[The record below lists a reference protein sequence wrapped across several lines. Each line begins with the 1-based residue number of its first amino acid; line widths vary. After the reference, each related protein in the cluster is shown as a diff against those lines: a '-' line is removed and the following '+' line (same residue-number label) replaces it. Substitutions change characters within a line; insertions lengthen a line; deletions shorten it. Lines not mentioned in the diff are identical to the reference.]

1 MPLNYN
7 ILLCIIF
14 LLLKV
19 PVFSQP
25 AAYKNLVLEGGGI
38 RGIAYGGA
46 LTELEER
53 NILPGITRIAGT
65 SAGAIQAA
73 LLAVGYTP
81 QEITDITFKTP
92 IQKLSDGRL
101 FFLGGFPRL
110 VNQFGWYRGEK
121 FRNLLE
127 DLIYR
132 QTGKPNLTFAQLH
145 ALAEQNQAKDLFV
158 TGTSLTR
165 QKAIIFS
172 YQTYPDMKISDA
184 VRISM
189 SIPVFFRA
197 VIIDSEGNVVKKP
210 KDLTGLDVMVDGG
223 IIANYPI
230 QLFDEAQY
238 LNAADQAAEKLVNS
252 ETLGIRLD
260 TDEQISYDKV
270 NGGLAPHSITNFK
283 DYIGAFY
290 AIVIEQLN
298 RQELKPEDWSR
309 TISVSTQNFSPKI
322 KRLTEKDKAML
333 LASGRQGV
341 QSFFKK

>member
-1 MPLNYN
+1 MPLKHYLLAGI
-7 ILLCIIF
+7 ILFWMRI
-14 LLLKV
+14 
-19 PVFSQP
+19 PVFSQNTT
-25 AAYKNLVLEGGGI
+25 YKNLVLEGGGI

-46 LTELEER
+46 LNELQER

-81 QEITDITFKTP
+81 QEITEITFKTN

-110 VNQFGWYRGEK
+110 ANQFGWYRGEN

-127 DLIYR
+127 DLITR
-132 QTGKPNLTFAQLH
+132 KIGKSDLTFAQLH
-145 ALAEQNQAKDLFV
+145 ALAEQNRAKDLYV

-165 QKAIIFS
+165 QKAITFS
-172 YQTYPDMKISDA
+172 YETYPDMKVSSA

-189 SIPVFFRA
+189 SIPLFFRA
-197 VIIDSEGNVVKKP
+197 VIIDQKGNIIQKP
-210 KDLTGLDVMVDGG
+210 KDLSGLDVMVDGG

-230 QLFDEAQY
+230 HIFDQLQY
-238 LNAADQAAEKLVNS
+238 LNATDLASGKLFNS

-260 TDEQISYDKV
+260 TDEQISYDK
-270 NGGLAPHSITNFK
+270 NNQGLAPHNINTFK

-298 RQELKPEDWSR
+298 RQDLKPEDWGR
-309 TISVSTQNFSPKI
+309 TISVSTKNFSPKI
-322 KRLTEKDKAML
+322 KRLSEKEKTIL
-333 LASGRQGV
+333 LSSGQEGV
-341 QSFFKK
+341 QSFFKR